1 MNKVIFWSII
11 GVIIVV
17 TLKLISGILAPFF
30 IAGVISYLLQPF
42 IDHVLLRYK
51 LSRTVVVS
59 VISLVSFG
67 FFVIMAMVL
76 LPIIYQQIALLVN
89 KIPSY
94 NNYLQ
99 TELMPIVSNKIHS
112 LDPSIANKIKG
123 SVINFVNGTL
133 GIIKGL
139 ANNIWRYTMVTI
151 NLFILILL
159 IPIILFYFLRDW
171 QKMAKIIDN
180 LLPLNGKRKIEKLLH
195 AINSTLSAYIRGQLN
210 VCLLLSVYYSI
221 SLSLIGL
228 DLAVLLGIV
237 SGLSIIIPFVGIFIS
252 FILTMII
259 SYFTFGFSSKLIY
272 IVIIYFIGSTVE
284 GYILTPKIIGD
295 KIGLHPLW
303 IIFAVLAFGNLFG
316 FIGIFFAVPIAG
328 IIRILFL
335 AAIDSY
341 KASKFYK
348 G

>member
-1 MNKVIFWSII
+1 MNKIIFWSII
-11 GVIIVV
+11 GVVISV
-17 TLKLISGILAPFF
+17 TLKLISGVLTPFF
-30 IAGVISYLLQPF
+30 IAGVISYLLQPS
-42 IDHVLLRYK
+42 IDRILLRYK

-59 VISLVSFG
+59 VISLLSFS
-67 FFVIMAMVL
+67 FFVIIAVVL
-76 LPIIYQQIALLVN
+76 LPIIYQQIALLIN
-89 KIPSY
+89 KIPAY

-99 TELMPIVSNKIHS
+99 TELMPIVTKEIQS
-112 LDPSIANKIKG
+112 LDPNIASKIKD
-123 SVINFVNGTL
+123 SVSNFVNGTFIL
-133 GIIKGL
+133 IKGL

-171 QKMAKIIDN
+171 HKMVKIINN
-180 LLPLNGKRKIEKLLH
+180 LLPLNGKKKIEKLLC
-195 AINSTLSAYIRGQLN
+195 AINDTLSAYIRGQLN
-210 VCLLLSVYYSI
+210 VCLLLSLYYSI
-221 SLSLIGL
+221 SLSVIGL

-252 FILTMII
+252 FILTMVI
-259 SYFTFGFSSKLIY
+259 SYFAFGFSSKLIY
-272 IVIIYFIGSTVE
+272 IIIIYFIGSIVE

-316 FIGIFFAVPIAG
+316 FVGIFFAVPIAG

-335 AAIDSY
+335 SAIDSY